1 MSDIF
6 HEINEELK
14 ADRARLLM
22 RRYGGYV
29 LGGVI
34 AIVLLVGA
42 RQLYVQW
49 QGARLDDLANRYQ
62 EAITAA
68 DSATLLAALA
78 EESGGY
84 GMLARFGAA
93 AALAENDKEA
103 SERLYLELA
112 EDSDIETIYRDA
124 ARWLSVVNAG
134 GATAL
139 AEKLARL
146 EAIDKAT
153 SPWASLISE
162 WQVGLALE
170 GGDLAGARR
179 YLDEWKTGAEPLT
192 PRARARQ
199 QLLEQALNSGQ

>member
-62 EAITAA
+62 QAITAP
-68 DSATLLAALA
+68 DSAALLAGLA

-93 AALAENDKEA
+93 AALAADNREA

-112 EDSDIETIYRDA
+112 EDSGIETIYRDA

-134 GATAL
+134 EATSL

-170 GGDLAGARR
+170 GGDIAEARR

-192 PRARARQ
+192 PRAHARQ